1 MKKFFLFLIL
11 VISIFISCDQNS
23 DLNDFDLT
31 SPLTINPLL
40 NFSLFYNE
48 LSQSEKDCLSSK
60 FNNKDEMV
68 NFVSSDSLPNEEMSG
83 CLSKNTNF
91 RIIQGLL
98 LSNNVVLSIE
108 EKQCIEEK
116 ISSSEFDYLGKSFGK
131 PIFTYSLSSLFCLG
145 SLSRENFSLNFESFI
160 DNEPILNVLPNDLDS
175 LECIALKTDN
185 NIIMDSLDS
194 IYLNSGSFPVQ
205 ILSLMPYLVE
215 CTDIPQELSSSGL
228 DKNSSI
234 CLSDKLAINFS
245 GLGDNFLLEIPQII
259 NDIEECGINSEKL
272 LAYFELDF
280 IDPEQSLDIPQ
291 ELQDQV
297 LGDERFSCLSE
308 TLELSDVLEFLL
320 TGILSEKI
328 INSAS
333 QCGISEEE
341 IQELDISELI
351 N

>member
-1 MKKFFLFLIL
+1 
-11 VISIFISCDQNS
+11 
-23 DLNDFDLT
+23 
-31 SPLTINPLL
+31 
-40 NFSLFYNE
+40 
-48 LSQSEKDCLSSK
+48 
-60 FNNKDEMV
+60 
-68 NFVSSDSLPNEEMSG
+68 
-83 CLSKNTNF
+83 
-91 RIIQGLL
+91 
-98 LSNNVVLSIE
+98 
-108 EKQCIEEK
+108 
-116 ISSSEFDYLGKSFGK
+116 
-131 PIFTYSLSSLFCLG
+131 
-145 SLSRENFSLNFESFI
+145 
-160 DNEPILNVLPNDLDS
+160 
-175 LECIALKTDN
+175 
-185 NIIMDSLDS
+185 MDSLDS
-194 IYLNSGSFPVQ
+194 IYLNSGNFPVQ

-291 ELQDQV
+291 ELEDQV

-328 INSAS
+328 INSAY

>member
-1 MKKFFLFLIL
+1 MKKFFLFLIF

-116 ISSSEFDYLGKSFGK
+116 ISSSEFDYLGDSFGK

-194 IYLNSGSFPVQ
+194 IYLNSGNFPVQ

-234 CLSDKLAINFS
+234 C
-245 GLGDNFLLEIPQII
+245 
-259 NDIEECGINSEKL
+259 
-272 LAYFELDF
+272 
-280 IDPEQSLDIPQ
+280 
-291 ELQDQV
+291 
-297 LGDERFSCLSE
+297 
-308 TLELSDVLEFLL
+308 
-320 TGILSEKI
+320 
-328 INSAS
+328 
-333 QCGISEEE
+333 
-341 IQELDISELI
+341 
-351 N
+351 